1 MSIKFKSI
9 GTIYTPFKL
18 KEEMPIQSKG
28 AEGIKGTIK
37 LKKKFTK
44 GLKDLNGF
52 SHIYLIYHLHK
63 SINYSLLV
71 TPFLDSEQHGVF
83 ATRAPK
89 RPNPIGISVVKILT
103 IKENMIEVEG
113 VDMLDKT
120 PLLDIKPFVPQFDNF
135 ETDKIGWLTGK
146 TINLTKIKS
155 DKRFQ

>member
-28 AEGIKGTIK
+28 AAGIKGTIK